1 MIMAMRHHRGEQ
13 HKGKQT
19 NLVMLCFLK
28 ENLQP
33 TCKQNQVASKIP
45 VLYLKLIQRY
55 MSVISQKYWENTCW
69 KTIKDD
75 SH

>member
-1 MIMAMRHHRGEQ
+1 MQPHRGDQ
-13 HKGKQT
+13 HKAKQT

-28 ENLQP
+28 ENLQQ
-33 TCKQNQVASKIP
+33 TYKQSQVASKIP
-45 VLYLKLIQRY
+45 VLYLKLIQCY

-69 KTIKDD
+69 KTIKDN